1 MVPNLIKYRP
11 KAQEETEESD
21 QDQKGNKKGKKE
33 KVVGKKEKVVVE
45 EDLTLNYAVGQEPL
59 LTF

>member
-33 KVVGKKEKVVVE
+33 KVVVE